1 MAQNPLQQFFRQP
14 KVYVSLPSQG
24 IYNRPGTIQGDPARL
39 PIYGMT
45 GMDEIIMKTPDA
57 LLSGESTAKVIASCC
72 PAINDPWDLSLLDI
86 DLLLTAIRIAT
97 FGNELSVTTV
107 CNNCQAENN
116 YDINLNAVV
125 DYFGTCV
132 YENTLVMQDLTVTT
146 RPLNYRQS
154 SQFSIKNFETQQ
166 RLKQLADI
174 TDSEERKA
182 AMDGLFAEVAGLRN
196 EVLSLAIESVNTG
209 STVVTERQY
218 IREWLDNADASV
230 VKAIS
235 EHVEANKDRWMTP
248 KQHVKCDHCEH
259 EQDIFID
266 LDQSNFFEKA

>member
-72 PAINDPWDLSLLDI
+72 PAINDPWDLSLLDM
-86 DLLLTAIRIAT
+86 LTAIRIAT